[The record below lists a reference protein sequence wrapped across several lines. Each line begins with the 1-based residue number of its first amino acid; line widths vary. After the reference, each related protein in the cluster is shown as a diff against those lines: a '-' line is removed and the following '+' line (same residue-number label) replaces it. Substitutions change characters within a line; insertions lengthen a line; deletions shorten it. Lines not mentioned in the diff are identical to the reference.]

1 MAQGLNYFIFNKAQD
16 YRRGYMERMEYGP
29 DGLRPTEG
37 DHERSVFLS
46 RILDSRE
53 EQMNWHRLTLEY
65 GGSGEVPV
73 RISIYASDEREVLW
87 RGKRIALEDL
97 VADQAAPIGERREMM
112 ASCLQKTM
120 DQAADILL
128 HEVVG
133 RYLWILLE
141 MYGQE
146 ENACINRI
154 RISFPSRSWM
164 LQLPEIYRK
173 ADCKKMFLERY
184 LALFQTMYED
194 LNDQIA
200 GSARLFDMEST
211 EKRYLDQLARW
222 LDIRQCYMWPEEKLR
237 MLLRRAI
244 SLYQRRGTRQGL
256 LDFIALYTGEKPF
269 CIEFFQL
276 EDYAQERAYYDRLRE
291 LYGNRKGQV
300 TILVRDG
307 AAPTTEQYKI
317 LEKLIEEMKPA
328 QTDVKLTVLKPY
340 IFLNGHSY
348 LGVNSVLGRYQAAAL
363 NGRSMVPFLSL
374 GEGTL

>member
-16 YRRGYMERMEYGP
+16 YRRGYMERMEYGE
-29 DGLRPTEG
+29 DGLRPTEAG
-37 DHERSVFLS
+37 HERSLFLS

-87 RGKRIALEDL
+87 RGKRVALKELVEDQDSP
-97 VADQAAPIGERREMM
+97 VESRREMM
-112 ASCLQKTM
+112 ASCLQKTV

-146 ENACINRI
+146 ENGGINRI
-154 RISFPSRSWM
+154 RISFPRQSWM
-164 LQLPEIYRK
+164 QQLPEIYRK
-173 ADCKKMFLERY
+173 AEGKKMFLERY

-200 GSARLFDMEST
+200 ESAMLFDMEST
-211 EKRYLDQLARW
+211 QKRYLEQLARW
-222 LDIRQCYMWPEEKLR
+222 LDIRQCYVWPEEKLR
-237 MLLRRAI
+237 LLLRRAL

-256 LDFIALYTGEKPF
+256 LDFIALYTGEAPF

-276 EDYAQERAYYDRLRE
+276 EDYARDRVYYDRLRE
-291 LYGNRKGQV
+291 LYGNRRGQV
-300 TILVRDG
+300 CILVREG
-307 AAPTTEQYKI
+307 AAPTAKQYKI
-317 LEKLIEEMKPA
+317 LMKLIDEMKPA
-328 QTDVKLTVLKPY
+328 QADVKLTVLKPY

-374 GEGTL
+374 GEGI

>member
-16 YRRGYMERMEYGP
+16 YRRGYMERMEYGEYGIRST
-29 DGLRPTEG
+29 DGG
-37 DHERSVFLS
+37 HERSVFLS

-53 EQMNWHRLTLEY
+53 DQMNWHRLTLEY
-65 GGSGEVPV
+65 GGSGQVPV

-87 RGKRIALEDL
+87 RGKRVALEDL
-97 VADQAAPIGERREMM
+97 VADTAAPLEERREMM
-112 ASCLQKTM
+112 APCLQKTM

-146 ENACINRI
+146 ENACINGI
-154 RISFPSRSWM
+154 RISFPRRSWIQ
-164 LQLPEIYRK
+164 QLPEIYRK
-173 ADCKKMFLERY
+173 ADGKGLFLERY

-211 EKRYLDQLARW
+211 EKRYLEQLARW
-222 LDIRQCYMWPEEKLR
+222 LDIRGCYMWPEEKLR
-237 MLLRRAI
+237 TLLGRAL
-244 SLYQRRGTRQGL
+244 SLCQRRGTRQGL
-256 LDFIALYTGEKPF
+256 LDFIALYTGEAPF

-276 EDYAQERAYYDRLRE
+276 EDYAQDRAYYDLLRE
-291 LYGNRKGQV
+291 LYGNRRGQV
-300 TILVRDG
+300 CVLVRENS
-307 AAPTTEQYKI
+307 APTTEQYKI
-317 LEKLIEEMKPA
+317 LMKLIDEMKPA
-328 QTDVKLTVLKPY
+328 QAEVKLTVLKPY

-348 LGVNSVLGRYQAAAL
+348 LGVNSVLGRYQPAAL